1 MVTLASIARSGR
13 AQRACR
19 GQLTRWPTM
28 SHAPGRRRTCVRAP
42 PSAVGAARVTKVRAS
57 VCVTRTSWATP
68 ASGLRC
74 VPSAR
79 PAAATASELDAHRLT
94 PRVPPQ
100 CPGEEAPC
108 NGHGECLSMRELG
121 HRLDSS
127 KEVGTVLSSARLDAS
142 LSYDLW
148 DADMMCVV
156 PRAPT
161 SPPIHQPPP
170 PRVGSPSYGCAC
182 DEGYSGYDCSER
194 MCPRG
199 DDPLSG
205 GSSQTSEQQIIT
217 CNGVA
222 R

>member
-1 MVTLASIARSGR
+1 MGARLRRLRTGIVGQENVGRILAAPRRWDDRVHSKGPKRAPLILKVLAALSYLGKASDLETLEELACISTSTLKRFVPDFCAWLASPAVYSKWVR
-13 AQRACR
+13 
-19 GQLTRWPTM
+19 LPT
-28 SHAPGRRRTCVRAP
+28 G
-42 PSAVGAARVTKVRAS
+42 
-57 VCVTRTSWATP
+57 
-68 ASGLRC
+68 
-74 VPSAR
+74 
-79 PAAATASELDAHRLT
+79 
-94 PRVPPQ
+94 
-100 CPGEEAPC
+100 
-108 NGHGECLSMRELG
+108 
-121 HRLDSS
+121 
-127 KEVGTVLSSARLDAS
+127 ARLDAS

-205 GSSQTSEQQIIT
+205 GSSQASEQQIIT